1 MSDPGKDLFLAL
13 YREHRGKVWGAGAGV
28 LVALI
33 IGLLGWKIFLVLIFG
48 AVGYLVGK
56 YVDEQRSME
65 EHEHTE
71 DQPKP

>member
-1 MSDPGKDLFLAL
+1 MSDPAKDLFLAL
-13 YREHRGKVWGAGAGV
+13 TREHRGKVWGAGAGIAIA
-28 LVALI
+28 LV

-56 YVDEQRSME
+56 YVDDQRSME
-65 EHEHTE
+65 EDEHAE